1 MSKNAPKAPAP
12 APTSGITPVSV
23 EAAAAGAANLAGT
36 PAETLV
42 PGSIAPAAPGD
53 GMATAE
59 AADHLQGA
67 GPLADPTP
75 TVWPEKARIVSV
87 NAPML
92 HLYTNVWFDQD
103 SKKVPVAGDDW
114 LIAQLEA
121 KKLAIS
127 ED

>member
-1 MSKNAPKAPAP
+1 MSKNAPKASPAP
-12 APTSGITPVSV
+12 APTTGITPVSI

-36 PAETLV
+36 PAETVAAGTLD
-42 PGSIAPAAPGD
+42 PAAPGD

-59 AADHLQGA
+59 GA
-67 GPLADPTP
+67 GTLAAPTP
-75 TVWPEKARIVSV
+75 IVWPEKARIVSV

-92 HLYTNVWFDQD
+92 HLYTNIWFDQD
-103 SKKVPVAGDDW
+103 SKKVPVASDPW

-121 KKLAIS
+121 GKLAIS